1 MAHGPGNWNDPD
13 MLIIGNFGLSYGQSQ
28 GQMAL
33 WSILAAP
40 LIMSTDLRTI
50 DPAFKEILLNKNMI
64 AINQDPLGIMGKRI
78 AQASGGVQVWS
89 RPLIEDFTAF
99 VLYHPDP
106 YGEPARVRISL
117 HDLGLIRYKTY
128 NLFESFTGELIGQ
141 FNSTSSLQAVVNP
154 SGSVYAFWAEPGSS
168 AKKPKS
174 KSFIPKRSRKKL

>member
-1 MAHGPGNWNDPD
+1 VAHGPGNWNDPD